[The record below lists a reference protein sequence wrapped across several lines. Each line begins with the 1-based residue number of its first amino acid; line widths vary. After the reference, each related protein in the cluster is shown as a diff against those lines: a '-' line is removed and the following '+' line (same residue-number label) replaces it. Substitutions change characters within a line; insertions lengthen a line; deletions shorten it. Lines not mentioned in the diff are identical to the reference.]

1 MKKITKT
8 GENFIRTICSGTTN
22 SLISGN
28 YRYNLPFSTIS
39 DQPFVFTSNAID
51 HLGNLIVNNEQLGEA
66 LIFWYNKYAE
76 LNNLDANVLA
86 AQGFAESNYRLWHY
100 SRRDSGSGIADF
112 VSIRVFRHI
121 VNSDRPETI
130 EALSSSRFTDD
141 EINKIINEVSD
152 PFSRTSYIYRGQG
165 TTSSVSQ
172 IAINN
177 RLQLFQNII
186 DNPEIMIKAQ
196 SNLMR
201 EIVERNNNL
210 TANSLFAYDRYYLL
224 SATSYPNLL
233 DQAGRR
239 FGDNYVQMGVDYV
252 DKIFRYLGDENNDKI
267 NKRIDKP
274 KGIWFGFNIDF
285 TTNNFNAF
293 LG

>member
-1 MKKITKT
+1 MKKITST

-22 SLISGN
+22 TLISGN
-28 YRYNLPFSTIS
+28 YEYNLSFSTIQDES
-39 DQPFVFTSNAID
+39 FIFTSSAID
-51 HLGNLIVNNEQLGEA
+51 HLGNLIVNNQQLGEA

-76 LNNLDANVLA
+76 LNDLDANILA

-130 EALSSSRFTDD
+130 EALSSPRFTDE
-141 EINKIINEVSD
+141 EINKITNGLTD
-152 PFSRTSYIYRGQG
+152 PFSKTSYIYRGQE
-165 TTSSVSQ
+165 TTPSVLQ

-177 RLQLFQNII
+177 RVQLFQNII

-210 TANSLFAYDRYYLL
+210 TANSLFSYDRNYLL
-224 SATSYPNLL
+224 SASSYPNLL

-239 FGDNYVQMGVDYV
+239 FGDNYVQAGVDYV
-252 DKIFRYLGDENNDKI
+252 DRIFRYLGDRDNDKV

-274 KGIWFGFNIDF
+274 RGIWFGFDIDF
-285 TTNNFNAF
+285 TVDSFNAF